1 MKKFLSLVLA
11 LAMTLSL
18 VTISAGA
25 KDFADSDELSGE
37 QYEEAVNVMSEM
49 GIIDGYASG
58 DFQPQG
64 TLTRGAAAKIIA
76 CMMLGKTTAEALG
89 TQAAPFKDVPAG
101 STFAGYI
108 AYCVESGLI
117 DGYAD
122 GTFRPGNTLTG
133 FAFLKMLLTALGY
146 DSSIEGFTGTNWT
159 VNVASRAIEAG
170 LTKGNE
176 DFVGTKAATREEAC
190 LYAVNALRATL
201 VEYESKGTNVSVNG
215 ATVAIGASK
224 PTYVTSNIHDAATS
238 INDATD
244 NVKNGWTVEF
254 GEKYQPDL
262 ALKDTVDAFGRPA
275 HTWTWKKAEIGT
287 YVDFDKMV
295 AEYTTKVTG
304 EDLYDLL
311 GKTAIEDNEV
321 LVYVDG
327 EDGGIGDAAF
337 SAADLNKKND
347 ETVGETG
354 NGVLTQ
360 VFLDTA
366 EDEITIAVIN
376 TYLAIAEE
384 DYDEKNEDVDLTV
397 YHVDE
402 ISKSYVK
409 ADDEKVTMTVEA
421 EDFDID
427 EVAED
432 DMFLVTIADGAIQT
446 MAAPEV
452 LSETEITNFG
462 LKKYVTADGEKYDY
476 ADTVMYDE
484 EVLDQYDDSNMK
496 DLTYNVILDPY
507 GYMIGIELNQDPDQY
522 VFLTGLDGKYS
533 NLSVREADAN
543 VIFLDGNMEKV
554 TVNMVKSDL
563 DTVTS
568 GKNLSQINAW
578 CTYTVTDAGVYT
590 LKEVAVSGATSAIDK
605 DKDIDVAQYA
615 QDVAVAHDSGA
626 ATKTISQKYVSLK
639 AADSSTY
646 VYGNDDSVYINVELE
661 DVRVEDN
668 NHGTNLRWIV
678 DDVESVT
685 VGVKNTNLVVSNLLN
700 VGGYEAPAAEIYTL
714 YDDDGYVIAAVTMGE
729 NEGTATNYVYVTSS
743 NVNREA
749 LNDNGN
755 WTWTREVFVEGE
767 VKELTEVGTSLDV
780 LDTMKQGEWYE
791 VRYDAN
797 GNVRKAEAIDF
808 SVAGDKYASTVTE
821 AASVVRSFETVV
833 LSDTG
838 NRDGAISTAADINA
852 LVFQN
857 GTLYTAQ
864 LPTEKGFAVSP
875 DAKILLALAGKT
887 PADEFDDVDVYTG
900 YNGLEKALR
909 DMNATA
915 AGFTAGSVEVSAI
928 LENGVATSIVINDKN
943 AKGGFTPDTPATDY
957 TPVVTQKGTFLEI
970 QANTNDGDD
979 MIVYTAAWNW
989 LVNNGYSVVSAQD
1002 HDTGV
1007 DPTDYWTFFVSKNG
1021 QSTFFN
1027 TQLISMVEFTLDGKT
1042 EFMPVGTKISST
1054 TAGETTLVSGGD
1066 YWWYSKGATPAF
1078 GHTDNGNAS
1087 TNSGDVQRF
1096 NDNDYTLSYSAHN
1109 GKLTIIT
1116 GLYEV
1121 TVDSD
1126 GAGSG
1131 SNTDYYYQMGD
1142 SMDDELSGNWYALG
1156 TAPAAATA
1164 TSTTGVKM
1172 SNALKNQ
1179 TIWDN
1184 YYHITS
1190 GIGGSGVVSDQYV
1203 LGSGTSACVGNVSFR
1218 FAKDADGS
1226 YVLLNGSAQIAN
1238 PTRDYNIVDDGYALV
1253 NQNVTVNATGA
1264 TGLNGMEVRATVAPG
1279 TYVKENGTFTVKL
1292 ELYANNKT
1300 ASSAVTVTSASL
1312 QGSNGTATETV
1323 VGAPV
1328 TIIAAGTNQL
1338 RIAEVTVE
1346 MSAAAP
1352 NSTGTL
1358 TIVLG

>member
-1 MKKFLSLVLA
+1 
-11 LAMTLSL
+11 
-18 VTISAGA
+18 
-25 KDFADSDELSGE
+25 
-37 QYEEAVNVMSEM
+37 
-49 GIIDGYASG
+49 
-58 DFQPQG
+58 
-64 TLTRGAAAKIIA
+64 
-76 CMMLGKTTAEALG
+76 
-89 TQAAPFKDVPAG
+89 
-101 STFAGYI
+101 
-108 AYCVESGLI
+108 
-117 DGYAD
+117 
-122 GTFRPGNTLTG
+122 
-133 FAFLKMLLTALGY
+133 
-146 DSSIEGFTGTNWT
+146 
-159 VNVASRAIEAG
+159 
-170 LTKGNE
+170 
-176 DFVGTKAATREEAC
+176 
-190 LYAVNALRATL
+190 
-201 VEYESKGTNVSVNG
+201 
-215 ATVAIGASK
+215 
-224 PTYVTSNIHDAATS
+224 
-238 INDATD
+238 
-244 NVKNGWTVEF
+244 
-254 GEKYQPDL
+254 
-262 ALKDTVDAFGRPA
+262 
-275 HTWTWKKAEIGT
+275 
-287 YVDFDKMV
+287 
-295 AEYTTKVTG
+295 
-304 EDLYDLL
+304 
-311 GKTAIEDNEV
+311 
-321 LVYVDG
+321 
-327 EDGGIGDAAF
+327 
-337 SAADLNKKND
+337 
-347 ETVGETG
+347 
-354 NGVLTQ
+354 
-360 VFLDTA
+360 
-366 EDEITIAVIN
+366 
-376 TYLAIAEE
+376 
-384 DYDEKNEDVDLTV
+384 
-397 YHVDE
+397 
-402 ISKSYVK
+402 
-409 ADDEKVTMTVEA
+409 
-421 EDFDID
+421 
-427 EVAED
+427 
-432 DMFLVTIADGAIQT
+432 
-446 MAAPEV
+446 
-452 LSETEITNFG
+452 
-462 LKKYVTADGEKYDY
+462 
-476 ADTVMYDE
+476 
-484 EVLDQYDDSNMK
+484 
-496 DLTYNVILDPY
+496 
-507 GYMIGIELNQDPDQY
+507 
-522 VFLTGLDGKYS
+522 
-533 NLSVREADAN
+533 
-543 VIFLDGNMEKV
+543 
-554 TVNMVKSDL
+554 
-563 DTVTS
+563 
-568 GKNLSQINAW
+568 
-578 CTYTVTDAGVYT
+578 
-590 LKEVAVSGATSAIDK
+590 
-605 DKDIDVAQYA
+605 
-615 QDVAVAHDSGA
+615 
-626 ATKTISQKYVSLK
+626 
-639 AADSSTY
+639 
-646 VYGNDDSVYINVELE
+646 
-661 DVRVEDN
+661 
-668 NHGTNLRWIV
+668 
-678 DDVESVT
+678 
-685 VGVKNTNLVVSNLLN
+685 
-700 VGGYEAPAAEIYTL
+700 
-714 YDDDGYVIAAVTMGE
+714 
-729 NEGTATNYVYVTSS
+729 
-743 NVNREA
+743 
-749 LNDNGN
+749 
-755 WTWTREVFVEGE
+755 
-767 VKELTEVGTSLDV
+767 
-780 LDTMKQGEWYE
+780 
-791 VRYDAN
+791 
-797 GNVRKAEAIDF
+797 
-808 SVAGDKYASTVTE
+808 
-821 AASVVRSFETVV
+821 
-833 LSDTG
+833 
-838 NRDGAISTAADINA
+838 
-852 LVFQN
+852 
-857 GTLYTAQ
+857 
-864 LPTEKGFAVSP
+864 
-875 DAKILLALAGKT
+875 
-887 PADEFDDVDVYTG
+887 
-900 YNGLEKALR
+900 
-909 DMNATA
+909 MNATA

>member
-37 QYEEAVNVMSEM
+37 RYEEAVNVMSEM

-89 TQAAPFKDVPAG
+89 TQAAPFKDVPVG

-108 AYCVESGLI
+108 AYCVEAGLI

-397 YHVDE
+397 YHVDK

-409 ADDEKVTMTVEA
+409 ADDEKETMTVEA

-432 DMFLVTIADGAIQT
+432 DMFLVTIAEGAIQT

-452 LSETEITNFG
+452 LSETAISNFRLG
-462 LKKYVTADGEKYDY
+462 KYVTADGEKYDY

-496 DLTYNVILDPY
+496 DVTYNVILDPY

-522 VFLTGLDGKYS
+522 VFLAGLDGKYS

-554 TVNMVKSDL
+554 TVNMVKSEFKTDL
-563 DTVTS
+563 
-568 GKNLSQINAW
+568 KNVNNSQLNTW

-590 LKEVAVSGATSAIDK
+590 LKEVAGALDK

-615 QDVAVAHDSGA
+615 QDVLVDHDSGVL
-626 ATKTISQKYVSLK
+626 TKTISQKYVALK
-639 AADSSTY
+639 SAAGNSY

-661 DVRVEDN
+661 DVVVDDTTG
-668 NHGTNLRWIV
+668 GTNRRLII

-685 VGVKNTNLVVSNLLN
+685 VGVKNANLVMENLTN
-700 VGGYEAPAAEIYTL
+700 VGTFVAPAAEIYTL
-714 YDDDGYVIAAVTMGE
+714 FNDDGYVIAAVTVGE

-743 NVNREA
+743 DVNREA
-749 LNDNGN
+749 LNDNGT

-808 SVAGDKYASTVTE
+808 SVAGDKFASTVTE

-833 LSDTG
+833 LSDNG
-838 NRDGAISTAADINA
+838 NRDNTAPSADDITA
-852 LVFQN
+852 LVFKN

-864 LPTEKGFAVSP
+864 LPTEKGFAVSA
-875 DAKILLALAGKT
+875 DAKILLAVAGKT
-887 PADEFDDVDVYTG
+887 SADEFDDVDVYTG

-943 AKGGFTPDTPATDY
+943 TKAGFTPDTPATDY

-1002 HDTGV
+1002 HDSGV

-1027 TQLISMVEFTLDGKT
+1027 TKLISMVEFTLDGKT

-1066 YWWYSKGATPAF
+1066 YWWYSKGAAPAF
-1078 GHTDNGNAS
+1078 GHTDSGNAN

-1116 GLYEV
+1116 GLYKVEV
-1121 TVDSD
+1121 NGSD
-1126 GAGSG
+1126 FWYQIGDAITMTGSQY
-1131 SNTDYYYQMGD
+1131 STDATTYQAIPTGGLKM
-1142 SMDDELSGNWYALG
+1142 
-1156 TAPAAATA
+1156 TA
-1164 TSTTGVKM
+1164 
-1172 SNALKNQ
+1172 ALKNA
-1179 TIWDN
+1179 TLTSAWKVAVTAAGGNTVYVADN
-1184 YYHITS
+1184 GTTVGLTGLGDNKTYKTDAGTYVTTNAANQLTSVKSDIAISNTTDTYTAVSLGSAVSGSPADTTLTWTVNGVATS
-1190 GIGGSGVVSDQYV
+1190 GTAYVKAGDVIVATAKTGSVGETT
-1203 LGSGTSACVGNVSFR
+1203 GTA
-1218 FAKDADGS
+1218 
-1226 YVLLNGSAQIAN
+1226 NGSLTGGTGATAAVASAY
-1238 PTRDYNIVDDGYALV
+1238 TTTA
-1253 NQNVTVNATGA
+1253 TVNASGTAVTFTGA
-1264 TGLNGMEVRATVAPG
+1264 TANVANGAS
-1279 TYVKENGTFTVKL
+1279 TFTWT
-1292 ELYANNKT
+1292 YAT
-1300 ASSAVTVTSASL
+1300 GDMLTVTWA
-1312 QGSNGTATETV
+1312 TA
-1323 VGAPV
+1323 
-1328 TIIAAGTNQL
+1328 
-1338 RIAEVTVE
+1338 
-1346 MSAAAP
+1346 
-1352 NSTGTL
+1352 
-1358 TIVLG
+1358 